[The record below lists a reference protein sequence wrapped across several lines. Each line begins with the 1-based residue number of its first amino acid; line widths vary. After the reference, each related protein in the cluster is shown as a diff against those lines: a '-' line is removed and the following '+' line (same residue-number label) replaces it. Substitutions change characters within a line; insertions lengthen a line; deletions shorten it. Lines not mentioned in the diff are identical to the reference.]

1 MKTTLYRCI
10 ASAKLPDW
18 THTSTFPVSR
28 EDFLSGIVPVDEF
41 FVGEDRPLT
50 KVRID
55 AACKRAA
62 RQVEAMRRIDAE
74 FEYQQEKA
82 A

>member
-28 EDFLSGIVPVDEF
+28 DDLLSGIVPVDEF
-41 FVGEDRPLT
+41 FAGQEPPLT
-50 KVRID
+50 QTRIK
-55 AACKRAA
+55 AACKRVA
-62 RQVEAMRRIDAE
+62 RQITAMRRIDAE